1 MKTNHPPPDS
11 SIPRRDALRRLALLT
26 GAALSLPV
34 QAALRGETL
43 NGNPLHFSAG
53 EQTLIAELAEVV
65 MPATNTPGAK
75 AAGVGGFIEHVIGHC
90 SDLKQQE
97 TFRKGLQQ
105 TDALS
110 QALFGKNFLQLGN
123 PQRINVMAQLA
134 KGEKPFFMSL
144 RELTIV
150 GYFTSET
157 GATQALDYVAVPG
170 RFQGD
175 IPLKPGQR
183 AWAT

>member
-1 MKTNHPPPDS
+1 M
-11 SIPRRDALRRLALLT
+11 LT

-157 GATQALDYVAVPG
+157 GATHPLDYVAVPG

>member
-1 MKTNHPPPDS
+1 MKKNHPPPDS
-11 SIPRRDALRRLALLT
+11 PTPRRDVLRRLALLT
-26 GAALSLPV
+26 GAALSLPL
-34 QAALRGETL
+34 QAALRGQTL
-43 NGNPLHFSAG
+43 NADPFRFPAG
-53 EQTLIAELAEVV
+53 QQTLIAELAETI

-110 QALFGKNFLQLGN
+110 QTLFGKDFLQLDN

-134 KGEKPFFMSL
+134 KGEKPFFTSL

-175 IPLKPGQR
+175 LPLKPGQR